1 MSDAPRQ
8 PPPKKEVAEA
18 LLEGSSLFVHLDPRR
33 SGVLVPK
40 WFTGQPQL
48 VLQVGLNMAIP
59 IPDLKV
65 DDVGVSCT
73 LSFSRAPF
81 WCRLPWSA
89 IYALVGED
97 GRGMVWPDDVPQE
110 VATQMA
116 KQQQSPQ
123 PAGKGAAGKKARPK
137 LSAVTTEEDLA
148 RREANEKSKPTPI
161 RRGLESVPPARS
173 SPRAVPNAEPMPRSI
188 GGSEAEVL
196 PMDNGD
202 SPDLTP
208 VPQAPAAKGKKVKR
222 ELPPYLRVIK

>member
-8 PPPKKEVAEA
+8 PPPKKEVALA

-33 SGVLVPK
+33 PGVLVPK

-48 VLQVGLNMAIP
+48 VLQVGLSMAIP

-65 DDVGVSCT
+65 DEVGVSCT
-73 LSFSRAPF
+73 LSFNRAGF

-97 GRGMVWPDDVPQE
+97 GRGMVWPEDVPQE
-110 VATQMA
+110 VTAQMQ
-116 KQQQSPQ
+116 KSQQSPQ
-123 PAGKGAAGKKARPK
+123 AVKAAPGKKARGK
-137 LSAVTTEEDLA
+137 LAAVESEEDIA

-161 RRGLESVPPARS
+161 RRGLESVPPTRS
-173 SPRAVPNAEPMPRSI
+173 SPRAVPNAEPVRHSV

-202 SPDLTP
+202 SPELEP
-208 VPQAPAAKGKKVKR
+208 VPQAPAAKGKKAKR

>member
-8 PPPKKEVAEA
+8 PPPKKEVALA

-33 SGVLVPK
+33 PGVLVPK
-40 WFTGQPQL
+40 WFTGQSQL

-65 DDVGVSCT
+65 DEVGVSCT
-73 LSFSRAPF
+73 LSFNRAGF

-110 VATQMA
+110 VASQMA

-123 PAGKGAAGKKARPK
+123 AIKAAPGKKARGK
-137 LSAVTTEEDLA
+137 LAAVESEEDIA

-161 RRGLESVPPARS
+161 RRALEPVPPARS
-173 SPRAVPNAEPMPRSI
+173 SPRAVPNAEPARHAV

-202 SPDLTP
+202 SPELEP
-208 VPQAPAAKGKKVKR
+208 VPQAPAAKGKKPKR
-222 ELPPYLRVIK
+222 ELPSYMRVIK